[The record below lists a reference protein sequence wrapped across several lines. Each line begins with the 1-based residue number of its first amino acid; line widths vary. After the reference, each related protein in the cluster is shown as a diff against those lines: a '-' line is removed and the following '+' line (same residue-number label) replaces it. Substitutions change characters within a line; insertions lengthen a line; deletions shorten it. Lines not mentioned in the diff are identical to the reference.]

1 MGIGGRGW
9 FGRADGSRVLR
20 ADDGRRRASCF
31 ASERSID
38 AGRGGR
44 ARGGTDA
51 RGRTVRD
58 LRGDLVLV
66 HDRGLRTETQ
76 TAEGGAGWD
85 VVSDASRRR
94 GDARGLM
101 ARDDG

>member
-1 MGIGGRGW
+1 MVREGGRVASTEG
-9 FGRADGSRVLR
+9 
-20 ADDGRRRASCF
+20 GRRAASCF
-31 ASERSID
+31 VLRERAIYRRG
-38 AGRGGR
+38 AGSSSAGPW
-44 ARGGTDA
+44 DA

-94 GDARGLM
+94 GDARGVM